1 MTCTNIGYKHSVP
14 KKDDI
19 KAWRTLEDLLRKQ
32 ADSIANSNYVNKIIS
47 RHDLEQEIVR
57 LRSKVPNSGRE
68 KLIKTLQKRLKNLYS

>member
-1 MTCTNIGYKHSVP
+1 MP